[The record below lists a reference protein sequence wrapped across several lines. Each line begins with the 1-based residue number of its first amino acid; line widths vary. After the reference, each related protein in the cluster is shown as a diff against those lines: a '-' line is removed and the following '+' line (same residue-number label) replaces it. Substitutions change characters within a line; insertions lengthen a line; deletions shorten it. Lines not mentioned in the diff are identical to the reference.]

1 MAESSRVP
9 DGRVENGDG
18 LVRAIGP
25 RLLLLFIIGDMLG
38 TGIYVQVG
46 AVAGE
51 VGGAA
56 WVAFLVAFVLAALT
70 ACAYAELVGKY
81 PRAAGAA
88 LYANRAFRNPFFSF
102 MVAFA
107 VVCSGLASAG
117 AAARAFGGDYLSQF
131 VSLPTL
137 LVAILFVIVLSTINF
152 IGISES
158 LKTNLV
164 LTLIELSGLLLI
176 IVIGAVAL
184 SDGSAQPARSFTF
197 SGESAAALAVLT
209 GASTAFYALVG
220 FEDSVNVAEETQDP
234 SRTFPKALFG
244 GILLTG
250 VVYLLVA
257 FTATMIVDPAILAGP
272 EGGDAPLALVLQEG
286 PFAFPPALFAA
297 IALVAITNTALAN
310 LIMGSRVLYG
320 MAREGVMPSILG
332 RAHRTRHTP
341 WVAIVFI
348 AVVMF
353 GLVSTGD
360 VGDLADTTVVLLLL
374 VFTVVNVAV
383 LVLKRDRV
391 DHDHFRAPSFI
402 PIIAIVFILLLLVQ
416 QEADIF
422 LRAGILLVAGVLLYF
437 VNFGVKRGLDR
448 TSPGR

>member
-1 MAESSRVP
+1 MSDSVGVPESRVEEP
-9 DGRVENGDG
+9 GG
-18 LVRAIGP
+18 LRRAIGP

-38 TGIYVQVG
+38 TGIYVRVG
-46 AVAGE
+46 SVAGE
-51 VGGAA
+51 VGGAV
-56 WVAFLVAFVLAALT
+56 WVSFLVAFALAALT
-70 ACAYAELVGKY
+70 AFAYAELVTKY
-81 PRAAGAA
+81 PGAAGAA
-88 LYANRAFRNPFFSF
+88 LYANRAFRNPFVSF

-117 AAARAFGGDYLSQF
+117 AAARAFGGDYLSVF

-137 LVAILFVIVLSTINF
+137 LVAVLFVAVLSTINF

-176 IVIGAVAL
+176 IVIGGLAL
-184 SDGSAQPARSFTF
+184 SGGTADVGRPFTF
-197 SGESAAALAVLT
+197 SAETGVALAVLT

-220 FEDSVNVAEETQDP
+220 FEDSVNVAEETRDP
-234 SRTFPKALFG
+234 VRTFPRALFG
-244 GILLTG
+244 GILITG
-250 VVYLLVA
+250 IVYLLVA
-257 FTATMIVDPAILAGP
+257 FTATMVIDPARLAG
-272 EGGDAPLALVLQEG
+272 EETAPLSLVITEG
-286 PFAFPPALFAA
+286 PLGFPPQLFSL

-310 LIMGSRVLYG
+310 LIMGSRVVYG

-332 RAHRTRHTP
+332 RTHQGRGTP
-341 WVAIVFI
+341 WVAIVFVAAI
-348 AVVMF
+348 LLA
-353 GLVSTGD
+353 LVTSGD

-391 DHDHFRAPSFI
+391 DHNHFSAPSFI
-402 PIIAIVFILLLLVQ
+402 PMVAIAVIVVLLLQ

-422 LRAGILLVAGVLLYF
+422 LRAGILVAGVVLYF
-437 VNFGVKRGLDR
+437 VNYFTKRGLDR
-448 TSPGR
+448 RAPGAR